1 MPTTRIRGTEE
12 RKMLKERNAE
22 MRSSRR
28 MRTATAFT
36 LIELLVVIA
45 IIGILAAMLL
55 PALNKARARAKT
67 ALCISNLKQIG
78 VAITM
83 YADDWGDSF
92 PTGYDNVN
100 PTFSSDWSLIIS
112 PYLAKAKTTYGN
124 GATSSQ
130 TLICP
135 AAQTPPKG
143 RITKVTYMAHRAMFV
158 QAPGPVTP

>member
-55 PALNKARARAKT
+55 PALNKAREKAKS
-67 ALCISNLKQIG
+67 ALCVSNLKQIG
-78 VAITM
+78 LAVGL
-83 YADDWGDSF
+83 YADDNDDCF
-92 PTGYDNVN
+92 PPGYAKGAN
-100 PTFSSDWSLIIS
+100 SDWHLIIS
-112 PYLAKAKTTYGN
+112 PYLAKGKTNYTAN
-124 GATSSQ
+124 GSAS
-130 TLICP
+130 P
-135 AAQTPPKG
+135 
-143 RITKVTYMAHRAMFV
+143 
-158 QAPGPVTP
+158 